1 MKRILTCL
9 LSIILI
15 ITSVPVVSI
24 AQTTEQEKAID
35 ITEELTTVEQYL
47 VENNEL
53 DSEIYF
59 NEKCRSF
66 FEDKLTDK
74 SVFSINQDGFLKINF
89 FDDLVSENNYDKI
102 INYNTNDLSLII
114 SINQNLFTLEEQLN
128 EQDNSDYYI
137 IDSINDTTDIAVFNT
152 EKAVDFDEEM
162 LYSYLIEIIDILEEN
177 HQNDTTE
184 PEDNDKDSDI
194 ESDTSESTT
203 EENVTESNNNDSS
216 NTIIEEETT
225 NIEMPPTENSDENST
240 DDILM
245 NTSYINLSSE
255 TFSEIIQFA
264 FSDNAYQGKI
274 NSIYVSN
281 DLNDIINSTLETWY
295 DNSYCLYDNE
305 IQINESLLLNS
316 KNNISLE
323 DNNKYIF
330 LGQDDEGNFLSAK
343 ISDYINKENVL
354 LKLMNSNYSTLI
366 VSYNQLLQNDIE
378 IESDE
383 YFCLMYC
390 DNQLVIAVNTEKC
403 EQNSIEAKESFN
415 SIINAFLNEYR
426 IESIQPYGIAVGNP
440 IVYSGPGKN
449 GYAAV
454 GSLDPFDSYETIYKE
469 LGFQYIEYEV
479 GSTGTY
485 KRGYIDQYGGG
496 SGTIPSN
503 YSYGQGGKIKNGCT
517 VYSGPSSS
525 YATVGSVSSGESV
538 TLLTQTRPTS
548 QTVYWYLEYSSSNG
562 TKRGYVLS
570 SNINDIAQ
578 TGLGV
583 TLSDITVYDDY
594 VVNSGSLYKNEYFVI
609 TGYNENYYRIE
620 YNVAATAGRKT
631 GYVRKSEVQSLNSSV
646 TIPKVANSSALQ
658 AIPALSTN
666 VYAGPSTSIYANIG
680 SVDSSDTV
688 GVLGKE
694 GSYYYIQY
702 STSSGAKRGYIAKS
716 SLKSFASDAKVE
728 PTGVESVAAY
738 ADAPK
743 TACTVY
749 SCPNSNCAT
758 IGSISADEGITVFS
772 SIKDNGYTF
781 VEYSTSSNTKRG
793 FVSTSL
799 LKGYND
805 GVKGKASK
813 DTNIYYTTKADLK
826 LGSIYNEEYVIV
838 LGTTGNYYYIEYNS
852 PSGRKRGYTA
862 KTAINLYSS
871 SGISNIATSGER
883 IKMQSAQIVYS
894 GPSSTYAN
902 VGSVSQNEYVVLID
916 KGTRGW
922 YLIDYSAAG
931 TRKQG
936 YVPKSSI
943 ASTYIPVNSEISYPQ
958 YTNAERHIMEN
969 YTSGLGRDLVYY
981 TIGDTNSDNI
991 LFLNF
996 AIHGHEDIYG
1006 GDGMALVKMAFKTIL
1021 TLDNNYNK
1029 VLSNDWYIVIVP
1041 TFNPDGILVDDN
1053 CTGNCTGIG
1062 RHNAVQMIK
1071 QNNKW
1076 VKYIDTDEARKE
1088 KEEGKTVY
1096 GHIDMN
1102 RCFPNSSNV
1111 SDFTERTDARNYN
1124 GKQAMMAQE
1133 AVALSE
1139 LINTYKS
1146 KSGNKYFIDIHGWY
1160 NQIIV
1165 DTNTI
1170 NSSPI
1175 GKAFYESG
1183 FNFDSRN
1190 TSVAPCSYNTNY
1202 TLTNGNGY
1210 VSKYAHAL
1218 GYTSC
1223 LFEFPAD
1230 SDPDYLSNSTYGTY
1244 FINAVKDMVGI

>member
-9 LSIILI
+9 LSIILA
-15 ITSVPVVSI
+15 ITSIPIISV
-24 AQTTEQEKAID
+24 AQTIEQEKAID
-35 ITEELTTVEQYL
+35 ITEELTTAEQFL

-53 DSEIYF
+53 GFGIYF

-74 SVFSINQDGFLKINF
+74 SVFSINQDGFLELNF

-128 EQDNSDYYI
+128 EEENSDYYI
-137 IDSINDTTDIAVFNT
+137 INSINDTTNIAIFNT
-152 EKAVDFDEEM
+152 EKAVNFDEEM

-184 PEDNDKDSDI
+184 PENNGKDNDI

-203 EENVTESNNNDSS
+203 EEDVTESNNNDSS

-225 NIEMPPTENSDENST
+225 DIETLPSENLDENGT
-240 DDILM
+240 DDVLI

-255 TFSEIIQFA
+255 IFSKIISFA
-264 FSDNAYQGKI
+264 FPLGNYQKEI

-281 DLNDIINSTLETWY
+281 DIKDTICSALETWY
-295 DNSYCLYDNE
+295 NNEYCLCDNE
-305 IQINESLLLNS
+305 IKINESLILNS
-316 KNNISLE
+316 ANNKSLE
-323 DNNKYIF
+323 NGIKYIF
-330 LGQDDEGNFLSAK
+330 LGQDNDGNLLSVK
-343 ISDYINKENVL
+343 LSDNINKNNGVL
-354 LKLMNSNYSTLI
+354 QLMNSNYSTLI

-728 PTGVESVAAY
+728 PTGVETVAAY
-738 ADAPK
+738 ADATK

-758 IGSISADEGITVFS
+758 IGSISAAEGITVFP

-781 VEYSTSSNTKRG
+781 VEYSTSSKTKRG
-793 FVSTSL
+793 FISTSL
-799 LKGYND
+799 LEEYND

-813 DTNIYYTTKADLK
+813 NTNIYYTTIADLK
-826 LGSIYNEEYVIV
+826 LGSIDSEEYVIV
-838 LGTTGNYYYIEYNS
+838 LGATGNYYYIEYNS

-871 SGISNIATSGER
+871 SGISNIATSGET
-883 IKMQSAQIVYS
+883 IKMNSAQAVYS
-894 GPSSTYAN
+894 GPSSTYAS
-902 VGSVSQNEYVVLID
+902 VGSVSQYEYAVMID

-922 YLIDYSAAG
+922 YLIEYNTSSG
-931 TRKQG
+931 KKQG
-936 YVPKSSI
+936 YVPKSTATVAVVPIYSKI
-943 ASTYIPVNSEISYPQ
+943 NYRTFAHANQ
-958 YTNAERHIMEN
+958 YKSN
-969 YTSGLGRDLVYY
+969 YQSGLGKDLIYY
-981 TIGDTNSDNI
+981 TIGDEESDNV

-996 AIHGHEDIYG
+996 AIHGHEDKYA
-1006 GDGMALVKMAFKTIL
+1006 GDGMALVEMAFKTIS
-1021 TLDNNYNK
+1021 TLSDNYNK
-1029 VLSNDWYIVIVP
+1029 LLSNDWYVVIVP
-1041 TFNPDGILVDDN
+1041 TFNPDGILNGDN
-1053 CTGNCTGIG
+1053 CSPGSDCNNIG
-1062 RHNAVQMIK
+1062 RHNAVQMVNR
-1071 QNNKW
+1071 NNKW
-1076 VKYIDTDEARKE
+1076 IEYKGTDEAKAE
-1088 KEEGKTVY
+1088 AANTTVY

-1111 SDFTERTDARNYN
+1111 SDFTKRTDARNYN
-1124 GKQAMMAQE
+1124 GKEAMMAQE
-1133 AVALSE
+1133 AYALSE

-1170 NSSPI
+1170 KSSPI

-1244 FINAVKDMVGI
+1244 FIKAIKNMVGV

>member
-15 ITSVPVVSI
+15 ITSVPVVSM

-35 ITEELTTVEQYL
+35 ITEELTTAEQFL
-47 VENNEL
+47 VENNKL
-53 DSEIYF
+53 DSGIYF

-66 FEDKLTDK
+66 FEDKFNEE
-74 SVFSINQDGFLKINF
+74 SVFSINQEGFLELNFSDTLVLEDDYNKIG
-89 FDDLVSENNYDKI
+89 
-102 INYNTNDLSLII
+102 NYNTKDLSLII
-114 SINQNLFTLEEQLN
+114 SINQNLFALEEQLN
-128 EQDNSDYYI
+128 EQENGDYYI
-137 IDSINDTTDIAVFNT
+137 IDSINDTIDIAVFNT

-162 LYSYLIEIIDILEEN
+162 FYSYLIEIIDILEEN

-184 PEDNDKDSDI
+184 LEDNDKDSDI

-203 EENVTESNNNDSS
+203 EENVTENNNNDSS
-216 NTIIEEETT
+216 NTIIEEETI
-225 NIEMPPTENSDENST
+225 NIETPPTENSDENGT
-240 DDILM
+240 DDVLI

-255 TFSEIIQFA
+255 IFSEIISFA
-264 FSDNAYQGKI
+264 FPLGNYQEEI

-281 DLNDIINSTLETWY
+281 DIKDTICSALETWY
-295 DNSYCLYDNE
+295 NNEYCLSNNE
-305 IQINESLLLNS
+305 IKINESLILNS
-316 KNNISLE
+316 ANNKSLE
-323 DNNKYIF
+323 NGIKYIF
-330 LGQDDEGNFLSAK
+330 LGQDNDGNLLSVK
-343 ISDYINKENVL
+343 LSDNINKNNGVL
-354 LKLMNSNYSTLI
+354 QLMNSNYSTLI

-378 IESDE
+378 INSNE

-403 EQNSIEAKESFN
+403 EQNSIGAKESFN

-454 GSLDPFDSYETIYKE
+454 GSLNPFDSYETIYKE
-469 LGFQYIEYEV
+469 LGFQYIEYTV
-479 GSTGTY
+479 DGTNTK

-496 SGTIPSN
+496 SGTIP
-503 YSYGQGGKIKNGCT
+503 YSYGVGGKIKNGCT

-525 YATVGSVSSGESV
+525 YATVGSVSSGEFV
-538 TLLTQTRPTS
+538 TLLTQARPTS
-548 QTVYWYLEYSSSNG
+548 QTVYWYLEYSTSNG

-570 SNINDIAQ
+570 SNVSTTAN

-583 TLSDITVYDDY
+583 TLKDITVYDAY
-594 VVNSGSLYKNEYFVI
+594 VVNSGSLFKNEYFVI
-609 TGYNENYYRIE
+609 TGINDSYYRIE
-620 YNVAATAGRKT
+620 YNISTGRKT
-631 GYVRKSEVQSLNSSV
+631 GYVHKSDVILVNSSV
-646 TIPKVANSSALQ
+646 TIPTIANSSALQ
-658 AIPALSTN
+658 AVPKLSTN

-702 STSSGAKRGYIAKS
+702 STASGSKRGYVAISALGAFSGSGSVKS
-716 SLKSFASDAKVE
+716 
-728 PTGVESVAAY
+728 TGVETVAAY
-738 ADAPK
+738 ADATK

-758 IGSISADEGITVFS
+758 IGSISAAEGITVFPN
-772 SIKDNGYTF
+772 IKDNGYTF
-781 VEYSTSSNTKRG
+781 VEYSTSSKTKRG
-793 FVSTSL
+793 FISTSL
-799 LKGYND
+799 LEEYND
-805 GVKGKASK
+805 GIKGKANK
-813 DTNIYYTTKADLK
+813 NTNIYYTTVADLK
-826 LGSIYNEEYVIV
+826 LGSIDSEEYVIV
-838 LGTTGNYYYIEYNS
+838 LGATGNYYYIEYNS
-852 PSGRKRGYTA
+852 PSGRKRGYTV
-862 KTAINLYSS
+862 KTAINLHSS
-871 SGISNIATSGER
+871 AGISNIATSGER
-883 IKMQSAQIVYS
+883 IKMQSAQNVYS

-902 VGSVSQNEYVVLID
+902 IGSVSQNEYVVLID
-916 KGTRGW
+916 KGARGW

-943 ASTYIPVNSEISYPQ
+943 ASTYIPVNSEIPYPQ

-969 YTSGLGRDLVYY
+969 YTSGLERDLVYY
-981 TIGDTNSDNI
+981 TIGDINSDNV

-1071 QNNKW
+1071 KNGEW
-1076 VKYIDTDEARKE
+1076 IKYTDTT
-1088 KEEGKTVY
+1088 EGKDAL

-1102 RCFPNSSNV
+1102 RCFPYNSNG
-1111 SDFTERTDARNYN
+1111 DFYARTTYATIDDKRNYTGPN
-1124 GKQAMMAQE
+1124 PMMAQE

-1202 TLTNGNGY
+1202 TLTNGKGY